1 MNESMNARWL
11 RWCLTG
17 IVTLLAV
24 IALELATLVGPIE
37 SRAMAQIPD
46 SGLQRKQMLDLQDRT
61 NALLD
66 GILQHLRTQT
76 LKVKVVGT
84 DKESRTESVRPDTEA
99 APAPRVIRN
108 K

>member
-24 IALELATLVGPIE
+24 IALELSALVGPVE
-37 SRAMAQIPD
+37 SQAMAQIPD
-46 SGLQRKQMLDLQDRT
+46 SGLQRKEMLAEQQRT
-61 NALLD
+61 NSLLD
-66 GILQHLRTQT
+66 AVLQYLRTQT

-84 DKESRTESVRPDTEA
+84 DKQAKNEA
-99 APAPRVIRN
+99 PMPEGEVAPAPRIIRS

>member
-1 MNESMNARWL
+1 MDETMNARWL

-24 IALELATLVGPIE
+24 IALELAVLVGPLE
-37 SRAMAQIPD
+37 PRAVAQIPD
-46 SGLQRKQMLDLQDRT
+46 SGLQRKEMLAEQQRT
-61 NALLD
+61 NSLLD
-66 GILQHLRTQT
+66 SMLQYLRTQT

-84 DKESRTESVRPDTEA
+84 DKQSKTEA
-99 APAPRVIRN
+99 AMPEGEVAPAPRIIRS